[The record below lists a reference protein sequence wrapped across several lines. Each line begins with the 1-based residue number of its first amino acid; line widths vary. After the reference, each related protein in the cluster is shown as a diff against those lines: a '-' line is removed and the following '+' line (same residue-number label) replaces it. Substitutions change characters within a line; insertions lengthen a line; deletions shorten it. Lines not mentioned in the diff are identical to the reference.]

1 MRALGL
7 VAAATAL
14 AMAAPAHAD
23 WQFTRWGMS
32 VDEVLAAGEGRVARI
47 PADQVE
53 AESTMV
59 GTQCRTQISGP
70 YELAGTTYS
79 KVNLCF
85 DATGLARVMLYADEL
100 DYGAV
105 DRALVSTFGEPA
117 AETSLPSKTFIDRD
131 KGNTIRLLRFSETVL
146 EYTPRPSG
154 F

>member
-7 VAAATAL
+7 IAAVAF

-32 VDEVLAAGEGRVARI
+32 LDEVVAAGEGRVARI
-47 PADQVE
+47 AADQVD

-59 GTQCRTQISGP
+59 GTECRAQINGP

-85 DATGLARVMLYADEL
+85 DGTGLARVMLYADEW

-105 DRALVSTFGEPA
+105 DRALVSALGEPVD
-117 AETSLPSKTFIDRD
+117 ETPLPSKTFIDRE
-131 KGNTIRLLRFSETVL
+131 KGNTIRLLRFSVTVL
-146 EYTPRPSG
+146 EYTPRAVA